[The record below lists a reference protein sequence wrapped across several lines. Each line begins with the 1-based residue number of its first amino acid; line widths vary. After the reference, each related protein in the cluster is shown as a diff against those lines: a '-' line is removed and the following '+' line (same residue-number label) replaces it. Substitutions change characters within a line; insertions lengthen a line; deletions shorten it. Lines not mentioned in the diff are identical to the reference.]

1 MPYQYRGM
9 TLQGI
14 IADVAGGQQLREPVK
29 ALQRAARNL
38 AAGMYN
44 DPQWEAVQIAL
55 PPTAYDNILAGVT
68 TGANLVSRALDF
80 LLAATTVGSNW
91 SLHRIVAP
99 RLGWPPRESEAFMG
113 MEETRPSKSDLRAA
127 EAGLRSH
134 LPQIAEHLADIE
146 QAADEITADR
156 RKRQAI
162 GHITQIIGST
172 GASRLSPLALLVVMW
187 WVFAVTNPYDASTDT
202 SALALWYAVAR
213 KLWKK
218 D

>member
-1 MPYQYRGM
+1 MPYEYRGM

-38 AAGMYN
+38 AAAMYN

-55 PPTAYDNILAGVT
+55 PPTAYDNILAGAT
-68 TGANLVSRALDF
+68 TGANLVSRALDS
-80 LLAATTVGSNW
+80 LLAATTVGRS
-91 SLHRIVAP
+91 
-99 RLGWPPRESEAFMG
+99 WPLPRESEAFMG
-113 MEETRPSKSDLRAA
+113 MEKTRPSKSDLRAA
-127 EAGLRSH
+127 EADLRSH
-134 LPQIAEHLADIE
+134 LLQIAEHLADIE

-172 GASRLSPLALLVVMW
+172 GASRLSPLALLVVTW
-187 WVFAVTNPYDASTDT
+187 WVLAVTNPYDASTDT